1 VNPIKWS
8 ANQNMNSPVDPLS
21 LYSAQAN
28 AIKPTSRQA
37 LQSSPV
43 EVERSKGGENYY
55 KFHSENRAD
64 ARMREQQDRMDNRS
78 ATEFGQNMARDSV
91 ANSRRESAANKR
103 YERERKLAEEAQEVA
118 EALQDRQLDKSK
130 DLETWKQNTP
140 NAVAKRKQDTAYHQA
155 RMASTHFNTILS
167 LDKLVQ
173 EGGEVNKG
181 AVLDQ
186 HATNYA
192 MVAAELKRELE
203 VETAE
208 SILSIRETEVD
219 GSGSWYSLDGDY
231 SGIEYIAEQ
240 MKAGAIPQ
248 FNGIMAEEIQGKY
261 NGMNSEEKVEF
272 LNHAASYDENLM
284 TQKNQYENSPKYD
297 RKLEAIN
304 NAEKAAMDMR
314 RAAKGMTPANAQ
326 LRISQINEQLE
337 ALHPIMVNLL
347 KDAQTSTWSNPPQI
361 APAQLPPRPSS
372 TPAPFNGQNQGS
384 SQPQPQP
391 QQPQPQ
397 QPQPQQPQPGV
408 GPGFTL
414 DTRDPTTP
422 AQVPAQNPATPDQ
435 TSTAP
440 PDPIDAAAGLNLIK
454 PSHLNKR
461 NRNRPSR

>member
-1 VNPIKWS
+1 
-8 ANQNMNSPVDPLS
+8 MNSPVDPLS

-55 KFHSENRAD
+55 KFHAENRAD

-91 ANSRRESAANKR
+91 TNSRRESAADKR
-103 YERERKLAEEAQEVA
+103 YGREESAADKRYGRERKLAEEAQEVA
-118 EALQDRQLDKSK
+118 EALQDRQFNKSK
-130 DLETWKQNTP
+130 ELETWKQGTP
-140 NAVAKRKQDTAYHQA
+140 NAVAKRKQDIAYHQA

-173 EGGEVNKG
+173 EGGEVNQG

-192 MVAAELKRELE
+192 MVAAELKQELE
-203 VETAE
+203 TETAE
-208 SILSIRETEVD
+208 SVLSIKDTEVN
-219 GSGSWYSLDGDY
+219 GSSWYWDGDY

-261 NGMNSEEKVEF
+261 NGMTPEEKVEF

-284 TQKNQYENSPKYD
+284 KQKQMYEMSAKYD

-326 LRISQINEQLE
+326 LRIRQINEQLE

-347 KDAQTSTWSNPPQI
+347 KDAQTSTWSKPPQVD
-361 APAQLPPRPSS
+361 PAQLPPPPSS
-372 TPAPFNGQNQGS
+372 TPAPFNGQNQRS
-384 SQPQPQP
+384 SQPQAQPQPQP
-391 QQPQPQ
+391 QPQPQ
-397 QPQPQQPQPGV
+397 AQAQPQAQPQGS
-408 GPGFTL
+408 
-414 DTRDPTTP
+414 
-422 AQVPAQNPATPDQ
+422 NPANLYNSLPSTNIPSGGMIIQSDDKTDAGGTIPTQTP
-435 TSTAP
+435 
-440 PDPIDAAAGLNLIK
+440 I
-454 PSHLNKR
+454 
-461 NRNRPSR
+461 RP